1 MIASGYCP
9 MLEEPSLIG
18 LQPPREVIYID
29 REKDAMTSLF
39 GDNPSIIDN
48 YGQNINIVVRI
59 TQFPQDIQWSRKGSM
74 CSLLSNNLNDV
85 F

>member
-1 MIASGYCP
+1 MSYMIASGYGL

-18 LQPPREVIYID
+18 LQPPREVIYTD

-39 GDNPSIIDN
+39 GDNPSTIDN
-48 YGQNINIVVRI
+48 YGQNVNIVVRI

-74 CSLLSNNLNDV
+74 
-85 F
+85 

>member
-1 MIASGYCP
+1 MSYMIVSGYCP

-48 YGQNINIVVRI
+48 YG
-59 TQFPQDIQWSRKGSM
+59 
-74 CSLLSNNLNDV
+74 
-85 F
+85 